1 MRIDKEKLASLSRLS
16 DEELWEV
23 VSGIAAKNGIKLP
36 SNAPLPTDMQKLRD
50 AMSNPDRLN
59 ALGAL
64 KIISK
69 YKKG

>member
-36 SNAPLPTDMQKLRD
+36 SNAPLPTDMATRVSL
-50 AMSNPDRLN
+50 S
-59 ALGAL
+59 
-64 KIISK
+64 
-69 YKKG
+69 